1 MKDNTCILECG
12 SVYHIFNR
20 GNNNKDKI
28 FIENENYEFF
38 LRRFTEYISPISEVF
53 CYCLIPNHFHFLLQ
67 IKEYH
72 QINEVIPCLQEEVGE
87 VITRQFSNFFNSY
100 SKAFNK
106 RYSRRGKLFSLPF
119 KRIKVDDK
127 SYLTNL
133 VVYIHRN
140 PAHHGLSSKLGD
152 WKYCSF
158 NSIVSED
165 KSLLNVEYVLNLFGN
180 KNEFLR
186 VHYEELSEFDEI
198 KEFTL

>member
-12 SVYHIFNR
+12 SIYHIFNR

-38 LRRFTEYISPISEVF
+38 LRKFIEYISPISEVF

-72 QINEVIPCLQEEVGE
+72 QINEVIPCLKEEVGE

-119 KRIKVDDK
+119 KRIKVEDE

-140 PAHHGLSSKLGD
+140 PLHHGISSKLED

-158 NSIVSED
+158 NSIISED
-165 KSLLNVEYVLNLFGN
+165 KTLLNIEYVINLFGN

-186 VHYEELSEFDEI
+186 VHNEELREFDEI
-198 KEFTL
+198 KEFSL